1 MTTDIVLQTAV
12 LSKTY
17 DMGKASVQA
26 LREVDITVER
36 ERFSMV
42 VGPSGSG
49 KTTLLNI
56 IGCIDRASSGT
67 LRING
72 TDVAGMT
79 DRDLTRLRAEQVGFI
94 FQGFNLFPVLS
105 VFENVEYALILANM
119 TRRKRI
125 AATTEILR
133 RVHHYEQ
140 RDHRPGQLSGGQ
152 KQRVAIARALV
163 KRPSLVLAD
172 EPTANLDSETGAAVV
187 QLMRELQAEASTTF
201 IFSTHDP
208 ELMQHADETF
218 TLRDG
223 RIVGHV
229 TRVPAGVNA

>member
-17 DMGKASVQA
+17 AMGKASVQA
-26 LREVDITVER
+26 LREVDITVQR

-56 IGCIDRASSGT
+56 VGCIDRASSGT

-79 DRDLTRLRAEQVGFI
+79 DRELTRFRAEQVGFI

-105 VFENVEYALILANM
+105 VFENVEYALTLANM
-119 TRRKRI
+119 TRRRRI
-125 AATTEILR
+125 AATTETLR
-133 RVHHYEQ
+133 RVHLYEQ

-187 QLMRELQAEASTTF
+187 ELMRELQAEARTTF

-208 ELMQHADETF
+208 ELMKHADETF

-229 TRVPAGVNA
+229 TRALAGVNA